1 MQAEDILAIGETSES
16 LVEVVTRHDFSP
28 SGKAL
33 NVTVSIGIAST
44 SDDADVN
51 SAGVMLENA
60 DKALYIAKRRGK
72 NQVCCWEELQGNK
85 LFLIPDP

>member
-1 MQAEDILAIGETSES
+1 MQAEDILATGETSER

-28 SGKAL
+28 SDKDT
-33 NVTVSIGIAST
+33 NITVSIGIAST
-44 SDDADVN
+44 SDAGVS